1 MPRTYLKSSST
12 RGEAKGGTGWAGG
25 KENDPGKGW
34 RGRKGKE
41 QMPAGKKRPPARRGP
56 TLDSSSD

>member
-1 MPRTYLKSSST
+1 MPRTYLKSYST

-34 RGRKGKE
+34 RGRKGKN
-41 QMPAGKKRPPARRGP
+41 RPPARRGP
-56 TLDSSSD
+56 TLDSSSDEDNPIR